1 MKCFAP
7 WVWILAAI
15 AVGLAPVSAQIASTF
30 NAYCHSVALRPAK
43 TSWGT
48 TIVFSTPKGTAYPYF
63 DVVANDIIGG
73 NELRPLPNVAQGYEA
88 GYGVRQSGQ
97 FVEYGV
103 AVMEIPATDSDG
115 NGVPDF
121 AQVDRSMGGTFSGT
135 INAYGPS
142 PYTAKLVFTISR
154 AAGATTGTYNAFAV
168 VGGQTIFYDG
178 ESVVSSASGT
188 VTYNPSKALIALG
201 GVLSGELGSSLAISA
216 VGNYYIKSG
225 NVVLGSMPIK
235 TPAGNLTALAT
246 TLSRVPGTLRFRGS
260 LSLVDGN
267 LSTSWPDYTRWTLEI
282 GDADVNQNGV
292 PDIAEGFVLAPTI
305 TSQPTA
311 TTVTVGQ
318 TATLSVNAR
327 GSEPLTY
334 QWRFK
339 GSDIVGATSETLTIH
354 TAQPSD
360 EGDYAVVVSN
370 GVGSVTS
377 NTARLTVQ
385 PRQEVGLEGFVWI
398 APGGFT
404 MGSPMSDPDRYAN
417 EAERAVS
424 FSNGFW
430 LCDHEVT
437 QAEYQALMGSN
448 PSLFKGADRPVEMVS
463 WTEAVLYCQKL
474 TERERAAGRITAQ
487 QAYRLP
493 TEAEWEYAARA
504 GTTGSRYG
512 SLNDIA
518 WWGEN
523 SGGQTHAIRQK
534 TPNAWGLYDTIGNV
548 FEWCHDTS
556 GANHEFRSGRGASWY
571 DWSRFTRAAFRGWN
585 TPAYRDS
592 HTGFRVAMGAAHAP
606 EILRQPVPLT
616 LLLGE
621 TALLEIE
628 PHGTAPLS
636 FQWMRD
642 GVAVIGATGPR
653 LTVTNAQSSESG
665 EYQVRVTNNAGS
677 VWSVPVSVSVRSIV
691 LEAMPIRS
699 ASGEVQP
706 RRVKVRGVSGTTFAV
721 EKASSPVGPW
731 TPWISM
737 AVGPEGA
744 ILVDPDPDTGSR
756 FYRGVSKPPSNGPDG
771 FVWIEAGTFLM
782 GSLDTD
788 LDRRPDELQHSVTL
802 TRSFWICDHEVTQYE
817 YQNIMG
823 VNPSAFTGNLERP
836 VESVLWDEAVSYCQ
850 RLTDKERAAGRIGLQ
865 LEYRLP
871 TEAEWE
877 YAARAWSTGLRYGN
891 LDEIAWWDGNS
902 EGQSHPVKRKAP
914 NAFGLYDAI
923 GNVWEW
929 CSDWYGEYPAGS
941 ATDPEG
947 PISGTFHV
955 CRGGSWFT
963 IDGGTRSAS
972 RSGSEPGFRNNRV
985 GFRPVLATR

>member
-1 MKCFAP
+1 MIVA
-7 WVWILAAI
+7 
-15 AVGLAPVSAQIASTF
+15 GLSGASAQTASTF

-48 TIVFSTPKGTAYPYF
+48 TIVFSTPKGTSYPYF
-63 DVVANDIIGG
+63 DVVANDIIAG

-121 AQVDRSMGGTFSGT
+121 AQVDSGMGGTFSGT
-135 INAYGPS
+135 INAYGPK

-154 AAGATTGTYNAFAV
+154 AAGAATGTYNAFAV

-201 GVLSGELGSSLAISA
+201 GVLSGELGASLAISA
-216 VGNYYIKSG
+216 VGNYSIKSG
-225 NVVLGSMPIK
+225 NVVLSSMPIK
-235 TPAGNLTALAT
+235 TPAGNLTTLAT

-311 TTVTVGQ
+311 TNVTEGQ

-327 GSEPLTY
+327 GSAPVTY

-339 GSDIVGATSETLTIH
+339 GSEIICATSDTLTIN
-354 TAQPSD
+354 TARLSD
-360 EGDYAVVVSN
+360 DGDYAVVVSN

-404 MGSPMSDPDRYAN
+404 MGSPMSDPDRYPN

-424 FSNGFW
+424 ISNGFW

-448 PSLFKGADRPVEMVS
+448 PSFFKGADRPVEMVS
-463 WTEAVLYCQKL
+463 WTEAVEYCQKL

-493 TEAEWEYAARA
+493 TEAEWEFAARG

-512 SLNDIA
+512 DLNAIA

-523 SGGQTHAIRQK
+523 SGWQTHAIRQK

-571 DWSRFTRAAFRGWN
+571 DWSRFARAAFRGWN
-585 TPAYRDS
+585 TPVYRDS
-592 HTGFRVAMGAAHAP
+592 HTGFRVAMGAPHAP

-621 TALLEIE
+621 TAVLEVV

-642 GVAVIGATGPR
+642 GLDVFGATGPR
-653 LTVTNAQSSESG
+653 LTITNAQYSESG
-665 EYQVRVTNNAGS
+665 EYQVRVSNNAGS
-677 VWSVPVSVSVRSIV
+677 VGSSPVPLSVRSVV
-691 LEAMPIRS
+691 LEATELQSLP
-699 ASGEVQP
+699 GDVQM
-706 RRVKVRGVSGTTFAV
+706 REMEVRGVSGLNAAL
-721 EKASSPVGPW
+721 EKAPTVGGPWIEWTNIVPTPQGVIIADSSRTVGPQ
-731 TPWISM
+731 
-737 AVGPEGA
+737 
-744 ILVDPDPDTGSR
+744 
-756 FYRGVSKPPSNGPDG
+756 FYRAKVSLAAAPVG
-771 FVWIEAGTFLM
+771 FVWIPPGTFIM
-782 GSLDTD
+782 GSPPSEPG
-788 LDRRPDELQHSVTL
+788 RRENELQHQVTL
-802 TRSFWICDHEVTQYE
+802 SRGFWMCEHEVTQAE
-817 YQNIMG
+817 FKNVMQ
-823 VNPSAFTGNLERP
+823 VNPSMIVGQDLP
-836 VESVLWDEAVSYCQ
+836 VGQVSWGSAVEYCK
-850 RLTDKERAAGRIGLQ
+850 RLTERERSSGTIA
-865 LEYRLP
+865 EWHTYRLP

-877 YAARAWSTGLRYGN
+877 YAARAGTTSPRYGQ
-891 LDEIAWWDGNS
+891 LDDVAWHSENS
-902 EGQSHPVKRKAP
+902 NASPHAVRTKAP
-914 NAFGLYDAI
+914 NAWGLYDMI
-923 GNVWEW
+923 GNMTEWVW
-929 CSDWYGEYPAGS
+929 DWGGDYPTGPVM
-941 ATDPEG
+941 DPSG
-947 PISGTFHV
+947 PSVPPIFRRTRIT
-955 CRGGSWFT
+955 RGGAYHLAQEFC
-963 IDGGTRSAS
+963 RSAS
-972 RSGSEPGFRNNRV
+972 RLGVLVDMQNGGAGFRV
-985 GFRPVLATR
+985 VLSETQ